1 MERSLELLV
10 LNIKWKRE
18 ELKLNLSEFQQT
30 EKVKGTK
37 N

>member
-1 MERSLELLV
+1 MKRSLELLV

-18 ELKLNLSEFQQT
+18 ELKLNLSEFQQIK
-30 EKVKGTK
+30 KVKGTK